1 MITNKDIPED
11 DGIFDPGEFD
21 NDVNTE
27 IAMDRHND
35 GTGLV
40 RVNKR
45 IKDKDSIPIGIA
57 ADNPILDMRMFEF
70 EYADGYKTSITT
82 NAIASNIFSQVYQY
96 VQRFLLFNAIVD
108 LRTEGT
114 YIKEGGSFIHMSN
127 GNKRRRYTTKGWEV
141 CIQYKDGSSNWN
153 QVKDVKESLPV
164 QLS

>member
-82 NAIASNIFSQVYQY
+82 NAITSNIFSQVDQY
-96 VQRFLLFNAIVD
+96 GKLFVLFDAIID
-108 LRTEGT
+108 SRTDGT
-114 YIKEGGSFIHMSN
+114 YINAGDTFIHMYN
-127 GNKRRRYTTKGWEV
+127 GNKRSRDTTKGW
-141 CIQYKDGSSNWN
+141 KF
-153 QVKDVKESLPV
+153 L
-164 QLS
+164 